1 MSSQL
6 DNFLTPEL
14 KSLLVDGDKIVNIFT
29 NPSPLT
35 PNPSDFSFLVFNF
48 SKAYEGFLKLLFL
61 RMGLIRK
68 RDFESDHWRVGKA
81 LSPNMHQVYDRLG
94 PELAERMWQTW
105 KRGRNSIFHFYPH
118 RLKTLTLQ
126 EAQDIIAEILMTME
140 FSIRNYTAN

>member
-14 KSLLVDGDKIVNIFT
+14 KLLLSDGQKIIGNSQFD
-29 NPSPLT
+29 NLQL
-35 PNPSDFSFLVFNF
+35 SDYSFLVFNF

-140 FSIRNYTAN
+140 FCVKDI

>member
-14 KSLLVDGDKIVNIFT
+14 KTLLSDGQKIIQSAT
-29 NPSPLT
+29 NSGLRT
-35 PNPSDFSFLVFNF
+35 TDYSYLVFNF

-140 FSIRNYTAN
+140 FSIRNHATNQ